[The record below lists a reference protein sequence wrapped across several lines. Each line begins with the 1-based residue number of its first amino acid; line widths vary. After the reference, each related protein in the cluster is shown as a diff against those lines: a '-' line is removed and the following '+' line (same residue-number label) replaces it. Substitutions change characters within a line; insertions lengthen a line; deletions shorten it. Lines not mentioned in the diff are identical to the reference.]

1 MRGWEGERVRDCRE
15 EWYDKEAK
23 VAVTIVDVTSA
34 AQELARGHLA
44 GPTSTHFLTEALA
57 SVALL
62 GAEMSEKD
70 ETVILQMKCKGPLGG
85 YNVECTSEGTL
96 RGYTEKK
103 VLEDFDGLGKPDA
116 KKVIGEAQI
125 QVTRSVPGRILS
137 QGISTSVDGY
147 LAGSLQRKACIRTEV
162 SVSDEVEVLEAR
174 GIMVEILPDS
184 KIGSLGSEGPR
195 GSEGTVKD
203 PLLPLLDTKDPIRLS
218 VASRNILKQLGL
230 ENAELR
236 KTTPL
241 KFACRCSPD
250 RAVAML
256 AALGEEER
264 KTLPPTIDIT
274 CHMCGKTFT
283 VKV

>member
-1 MRGWEGERVRDCRE
+1 MKDCRE
-15 EWYDKEAK
+15 EWFDAEKK

-44 GPTSTHFLTEALA
+44 GPTAAHYLTEALA

-62 GAEMSEKD
+62 GGEMSEKD
-70 ETVILQMKCKGPLGG
+70 ETVILQAKCSGPLGG
-85 YNVECTSEGTL
+85 YNVECTAAGTL

-103 VLEDFDGLGKPDA
+103 VLDGFDGLGRPKDRM
-116 KKVIGEAQI
+116 VLGDQQI

-137 QGISTSVDGY
+137 QGISTSLDGY
-147 LAGSLQRKACIRTEV
+147 FAGSLQRKACLKVEAA
-162 SVSDEVEVLEAR
+162 VSDEVEILEAR
-174 GIMVEILPDS
+174 GVLVEDLPDA
-184 KIGSLGSEGPR
+184 KGPMVCCKTDELKSLA
-195 GSEGTVKD
+195 
-203 PLLPLLDTKDPIRLS
+203 
-218 VASRNILKQLGL
+218 VASRNVLKQLGL
-230 ENAELR
+230 DKAELKR
-236 KTTPL
+236 TTPL

-256 AALGEEER
+256 AALSEEER
-264 KTLPPTIDIT
+264 KSLPPTIDIT